1 MLVHWDVNLG
11 LISMRLFFVA
21 MSAALLAGAVAQA
34 QPINGAP
41 SVLTVPTTATSSP
54 GVPPQSEAAQKHD
67 PMICKTQ
74 DQIGTRLGAKRVCM
88 TKSQWA
94 QQTYDAQQAT
104 SNIQTQPH

>member
-1 MLVHWDVNLG
+1 
-11 LISMRLFFVA
+11 MRVSIFFA
-21 MSAALLAGAVAQA
+21 TAALLAAATVQA

-54 GVPPQSEAAQKHD
+54 GVPPQVPGPEGKKD

-74 DQIGTRLGAKRVCM
+74 DQIGSRLGAKRICM

-94 QQTYDAQQAT
+94 QQTYDARQMT
-104 SNIQTQPH
+104 SQVQTQPH